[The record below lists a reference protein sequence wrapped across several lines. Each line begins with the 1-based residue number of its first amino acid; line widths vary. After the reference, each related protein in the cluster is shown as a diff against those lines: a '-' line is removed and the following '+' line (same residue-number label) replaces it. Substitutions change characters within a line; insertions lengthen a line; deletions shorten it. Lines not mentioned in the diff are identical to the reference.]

1 MTINLF
7 PKKEEKRAPKNKPK
21 ISRESKGSAV
31 ESSKSAA
38 LQVRSMVRVSWTVG
52 FKLSGRRDCDEV
64 AADPGPSIIHAL
76 GGGQSS
82 IQNWEGGERCVGK
95 RRFLNTQ
102 RTKQTQW
109 RLGVKQGVVVVG

>member
-76 GGGQSS
+76 GGATGKEGKGVLGKGVSS
-82 IQNWEGGERCVGK
+82 THNAQNKHNGDWG
-95 RRFLNTQ
+95 
-102 RTKQTQW
+102 
-109 RLGVKQGVVVVG
+109 